1 MSTTTRNRI
10 LKRLAD
16 QVLEGPD
23 LEGLSHLLTQELPR
37 ALGLVGAT
45 LLLWDRK
52 LNSFQALVEGE
63 TRIKSIEPGQE
74 SVSAPETRYLISE
87 GELIETAGGKGEG
100 ALLPLMARSGLV
112 GMLVLGGRKGRG
124 RRGALTR
131 TELKLLSGLA
141 ARAALALENHL
152 YQRELI
158 ATERMAA
165 LGTMASML
173 AHDFRGPM
181 TVIRGYAECLVETGV
196 SDGEVRSRAELIMQM
211 VDRLERMTAE
221 TLDFARGGGRLARR
235 PVVLPDLLEEW
246 ATELMQQLPG
256 LAIVRDLRVA
266 PNTHG
271 SLDVDKVRRAIVNI
285 VANAHEA
292 MGGRGRLHMVAH
304 VVEEP
309 RPGHGEDALRLV
321 LVLRD
326 EGPGVHPDVRER
338 LFEPFVTRGKRG
350 GTGLGLAISRRFIED
365 HGGTLELLPDGPGA
379 AFQLSMPLERLA
391 APVVSAPA
399 NLAPPEGDAEVIQ
412 SKRGGSS
419 SA

>member
-1 MSTTTRNRI
+1 MSTTARNRI

-16 QVLEGPD
+16 QVLERPD

-37 ALGLVGAT
+37 GLGLVGAT

-52 LNSFQALVEGE
+52 LNTFQALVEGE
-63 TRIKSIEPGQE
+63 TRIKSIQPGGDT
-74 SVSAPETRYLISE
+74 VAAPEARYLISE

-112 GMLVLGGRKGRG
+112 GMLVIGGRKGRA
-124 RRGALTR
+124 RRGALTK

-158 ATERMAA
+158 ASERMAA

-246 ATELMQQLPG
+246 ATELTQHMPG
-256 LAIVRDLRVA
+256 LEVLRELRI
-266 PNTHG
+266 PPHTYG
-271 SLDVDKVRRAIVNI
+271 SLDADKLRRAIVNI
-285 VANAHEA
+285 AANACEA
-292 MGGRGRLHMVAH
+292 MGGRGRLHLIGH
-304 VVEEP
+304 LDEEP
-309 RPGHGEDALRLV
+309 RPGREENALRLV

-365 HGGTLELLPDGPGA
+365 HGGTLELLAGGPGA
-379 AFQLSMPLERLA
+379 AFRVSMPLERLQSPAGA
-391 APVVSAPA
+391 AASTV
-399 NLAPPEGDAEVIQ
+399 
-412 SKRGGSS
+412 
-419 SA
+419 

>member
-1 MSTTTRNRI
+1 MSSKPHSATTR
-10 LKRLAD
+10 RLAD
-16 QVLEGPD
+16 QVLELPD
-23 LEGLSHLLTQELPR
+23 LEGLSQLLTQELPR
-37 ALGLVGAT
+37 SLGLSGAT

-52 LNSFQALVEGE
+52 LNSFQAVVAGE
-63 TRIKSIEPGQE
+63 TRMKSIELGQE
-74 SVSAPETRYLISE
+74 GVAAPEARYLISE
-87 GELIETAGGKGEG
+87 GELIETAGGSGEG

-112 GMLVLGGRKGRG
+112 GMLVLGGRKDPR
-124 RRGALTR
+124 RRGLLTAS
-131 TELKLLSGLA
+131 ELKMLTVVS

-181 TVIRGYAECLVETGV
+181 TVIRGYAECLLDAGV
-196 SDGEVRSRAELIMQM
+196 SDGEVKSRAELIVQM

-235 PVVLPDLLEEW
+235 PVVFPDLLEEW
-246 ATELMQQLPG
+246 GTELAQELPG
-256 LAIVRDLRVA
+256 LDVVRELRIP

-271 SLDVDKVRRAIVNI
+271 FLDADKLRRAIANI
-285 VANAHEA
+285 AANAYDA
-292 MGGRGRLHMVAH
+292 MGGGGRLHMIAH

-309 RPGHGEDALRLV
+309 RPNGESGLRLV

-350 GTGLGLAISRRFIED
+350 GTGLGLAIARRFIED
-365 HGGTLELLPDGPGA
+365 HGGTLELLSAGPGA
-379 AFQLSMPLERLA
+379 AFQISMPLA
-391 APVVSAPA
+391 ALPVAVASA
-399 NLAPPEGDAEVIQ
+399 G
-412 SKRGGSS
+412 
-419 SA
+419 

>member
-1 MSTTTRNRI
+1 MSPTRSRV

-16 QVLEGPD
+16 QVLERPD

-37 ALGLVGAT
+37 GLGLVGAT

-52 LNSFQALVEGE
+52 LNTFQAMLEGE
-63 TRIKSIEPGQE
+63 TRIKSIEPGKE
-74 SVSAPETRYLISE
+74 VVASPEARYLISE

-112 GMLVLGGRKGRG
+112 GMLVLGGRKGRT

-131 TELKLLSGLA
+131 TDLKLLSGLA
-141 ARAALALENHL
+141 SRAALALENHL

-158 ATERMAA
+158 ASERMAA

-181 TVIRGYAECLVETGV
+181 TVIRGYAECLLEAGV
-196 SDGEVRSRAELIMQM
+196 SDGEVRSRSELIMQM

-246 ATELMQQLPG
+246 ATELTQQLPG
-256 LAIVRDLRVA
+256 LEIVRDLQIP

-271 SLDVDKVRRAIVNI
+271 SLDADKVRRAVVNI
-285 VANAHEA
+285 AANAHDA
-292 MGGRGRLHMVAH
+292 MGGRGRLHMIAH
-304 VVEEP
+304 LVEEP
-309 RPGHGEDALRLV
+309 RPGHEEDALRLV

-365 HGGTLELLPDGPGA
+365 HGGSLELLPDGPGA
-379 AFQLSMPLERLA
+379 AFRVAMPLELIA
-391 APVVSAPA
+391 APVPSTV
-399 NLAPPEGDAEVIQ
+399 
-412 SKRGGSS
+412 
-419 SA
+419 

>member
-1 MSTTTRNRI
+1 MSTTASNRV

-16 QVLEGPD
+16 QVLERPD

-37 ALGLVGAT
+37 ALGLIGAT

-52 LNSFQALVEGE
+52 LNTFQALVEGE
-63 TRIKSIEPGQE
+63 TRIKSIEPGDE
-74 SVSAPETRYLISE
+74 AVAAPEARYLISE
-87 GELIETAGGKGEG
+87 GELIETAGGKGDG

-112 GMLVLGGRKGRG
+112 GMLVLGGRKGRT
-124 RRGALTR
+124 RRGTLTR
-131 TELKLLSGLA
+131 TDLKLLSGLA

-158 ATERMAA
+158 ASERMAA

-246 ATELMQQLPG
+246 ANELTLQLPG
-256 LAIVRDLRVA
+256 IEIVRDLHIA

-271 SLDVDKVRRAIVNI
+271 ALDADKVRRAIVNI

-292 MGGRGRLHMVAH
+292 MGGRGRIHMMAH
-304 VVEEP
+304 LVEEP
-309 RPGHGEDALRLV
+309 RPGSPAEDVLRLV

-365 HGGTLELLPDGPGA
+365 HGGTLELLPEGPGA
-379 AFQLSMPLERLA
+379 AFRLSMPLDVVPA
-391 APVVSAPA
+391 ASPT
-399 NLAPPEGDAEVIQ
+399 APPVAEVG
-412 SKRGGSS
+412 KNRRH
-419 SA
+419 A